1 MLNTKIKANEDGLVK
16 WCLVTHGEQD
26 ERCAWVNEIMKYFKF
41 NSRSFGEPRYHFS
54 RSAKGTTACL
64 LYQTKPE
71 VLEQLLEQTNLTV
84 QHESNDVYFLT
95 GAINLEKTLK
105 IKRRLDPTKNYNE
118 MYWEFEKKY
127 NPYPVD
133 MACYEAF
140 RYALNDGLIDEDTY
154 YEAREYFGKLWNYV
168 GD

>member
-1 MLNTKIKANEDGLVK
+1 MLNAKIKANEDGLVN
-16 WCLVTHGEQD
+16 WCLVTHGAQD
-26 ERCAWVNEIMKYFKF
+26 ERCAWANEIMRYFKF
-41 NSRSFGEPRYHFS
+41 NSRSFGDPRYHFS
-54 RSAKGTTACL
+54 RSSRGTTACL

-84 QHESNDVYFLT
+84 QHELNDVYFLT

-105 IKRRLDPTKNYNE
+105 IKRKLDPTKNYNE

-140 RYALNDGLIDEDTY
+140 RYALNDGSIDEDTY
-154 YEAREYFGKLWNYV
+154 YEAQEYFGKLWNYV